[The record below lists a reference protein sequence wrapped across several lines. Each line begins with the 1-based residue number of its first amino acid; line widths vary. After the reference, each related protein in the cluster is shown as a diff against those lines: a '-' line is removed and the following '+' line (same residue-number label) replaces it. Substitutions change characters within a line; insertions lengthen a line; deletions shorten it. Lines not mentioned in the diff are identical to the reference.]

1 MRLNPAA
8 ALGAALLIAPL
19 AACSALSS
27 GGGSPYGS
35 GDPALAAS
43 NLGGGPIDP
52 FLTNGQAVQ
61 RALDAIA
68 ARSGRPMRVTSIEA
82 DRINGLMVNV
92 QEPKKHVN
100 VDRYVVAP
108 DGTLSGPAPV
118 KMVSLGNGPVTAAD
132 VDRQAFDPKTIG
144 FARLERTAREAIAK
158 SNFPDARV
166 TQWEIDGTAPD
177 DRRYIY
183 LEADRGRPVAAVNPN
198 LTIARLQF

>member
-1 MRLNPAA
+1 
-8 ALGAALLIAPL
+8 
-19 AACSALSS
+19 
-27 GGGSPYGS
+27 
-35 GDPALAAS
+35 
-43 NLGGGPIDP
+43 
-52 FLTNGQAVQ
+52 
-61 RALDAIA
+61 
-68 ARSGRPMRVTSIEA
+68 MRVTSIEA

-92 QEPKKHVN
+92 QEAKKHVN

-108 DGTLSGPAPV
+108 DGTLSGQAPV
-118 KMVSLGNGPVTAAD
+118 KMMSLGNGPVTAAD
-132 VDRQAFDPKTIG
+132 IDRQASDPKTIG
-144 FARLERTAREAIAK
+144 LARLKRTAREAIAK